1 MTFSSARSIRIG
13 RASNLFCLWSPR
25 TNVGMLCALAIVVR
39 WPWLGVLA
47 FLFGDELD
55 ALYRKA
61 AKALPAAARG
71 GAKQE

>member
-1 MTFSSARSIRIG
+1 
-13 RASNLFCLWSPR
+13 
-25 TNVGMLCALAIVVR
+25 MLCALAIVVR